1 MLRVAGPFS
10 PKERRKMTE
19 SAFLPLSSGEKGPI
33 AKQWEERPLFR
44 DGFRQ
49 FFRLMH
55 MNKISL
61 AKHLRS
67 NMTSAERNLWYRLR
81 AKRLNGFKFYRQV
94 PIGPYIVDFV
104 NHEFGLVIELDGAT
118 HSDSPALKYD
128 AARTEFL
135 QVHGYQVIRTW
146 NHEVFENISGVCDRI
161 VFTLEAIKAEQ
172 QK

>member
-1 MLRVAGPFS
+1 MYM
-10 PKERRKMTE
+10 K
-19 SAFLPLSSGEKGPI
+19 
-33 AKQWEERPLFR
+33 
-44 DGFRQ
+44 
-49 FFRLMH
+49 
-55 MNKISL
+55 KILL

-118 HSDSPALKYD
+118 HSDPSALKHDELRSNYLE
-128 AARTEFL
+128 A
-135 QVHGYQVIRTW
+135 QSYQVMRTW

-161 VFTLEAIKAEQ
+161 VWTLEAIKAERP
-172 QK
+172 K

>member
-1 MLRVAGPFS
+1 
-10 PKERRKMTE
+10 
-19 SAFLPLSSGEKGPI
+19 
-33 AKQWEERPLFR
+33 
-44 DGFRQ
+44 
-49 FFRLMH
+49 

-67 NMTSAERNLWYRLR
+67 NMTSAECNLWYRLR

-118 HSDSPALKYD
+118 HSDSAALKYD
-128 AARTEFL
+128 TARTAFL
-135 QVHGYQVIRTW
+135 EAQGYQVIRTW

-161 VFTLEAIKAEQ
+161 VFTLEAIKAERS
-172 QK
+172 K